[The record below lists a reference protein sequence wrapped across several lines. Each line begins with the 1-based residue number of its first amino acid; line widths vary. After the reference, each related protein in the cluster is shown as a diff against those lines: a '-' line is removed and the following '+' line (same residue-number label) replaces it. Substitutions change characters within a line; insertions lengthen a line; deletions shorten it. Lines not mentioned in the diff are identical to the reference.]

1 MECGGVKVIWWAVE
15 SNGKGKM
22 GCFIFLLKRKR
33 WWNYKMY
40 ACQGILSLDGV
51 DAETKY
57 GIGADD
63 LYVYFDIARK
73 KVRAR
78 FLRLHGCMR
87 NSLWIRSRMN
97 ECEALNDIVIMYT
110 YYTVQHVAKR
120 SIMWKCEPWVWTYL
134 NLDINGN
141 WIGMMEIN
149 TVAVNKWQRWFA
161 RQFVRNRE
169 KRSLFLFLGS
179 LTSAAAAPANEAGE
193 RLYVYYT
200 NTYIIMWA
208 RRFALNQSRYYFW
221 KHR

>member
-1 MECGGVKVIWWAVE
+1 
-15 SNGKGKM
+15 
-22 GCFIFLLKRKR
+22 
-33 WWNYKMY
+33 MY

-87 NSLWIRSRMN
+87 NSLRIRSRMN

-120 SIMWKCEPWVWTYL
+120 SIMWKCEP
-134 NLDINGN
+134 
-141 WIGMMEIN
+141 
-149 TVAVNKWQRWFA
+149 
-161 RQFVRNRE
+161 
-169 KRSLFLFLGS
+169 
-179 LTSAAAAPANEAGE
+179 
-193 RLYVYYT
+193 
-200 NTYIIMWA
+200 
-208 RRFALNQSRYYFW
+208 
-221 KHR
+221 